1 MKVNSKQS
9 LAQSKRYS
17 DEPELSYA
25 AYFEDPF
32 QKTIVRIIERISG
45 QRKFK
50 TLYDIYRSEL
60 SDELSF
66 WQASIQLLNLDVR
79 FSASQLAKIPKTGPL
94 IVVAN
99 HPYGVLDGVMLG
111 WLISQVRS
119 DFRIL
124 VNSVLLEAP
133 EVRDQLLPIDFGET
147 REAIIRNIDT
157 RNRAIEMLRNGECI
171 IVFPAGGISTA
182 KSMFG
187 AAIDDTWKPFTGKLI
202 AQSGAAILPI
212 YFQGENSRLF
222 QWVSHV
228 SLAMRLAL
236 IFREVLIQA
245 KSPLIVTIGDTVPSE
260 RISQLTSRTEMMDFL
275 RSTVYS
281 LAPEYQKERLEKVQ
295 SDIFHSTSLTNS
307 NLKGA

>member
-1 MKVNSKQS
+1 MNHN
-9 LAQSKRYS
+9 
-17 DEPELSYA
+17 DNPELSYA
-25 AYFEDPF
+25 AYFDDPF
-32 QKTIVRIIERISG
+32 QKTIVRIIERLSG

-50 TLYDIYRSEL
+50 SLYDIYRSDL
-60 SDELSF
+60 SAQLSF

-79 FSASQLAKIPKTGPL
+79 FSATQLAKIPKTGPL

-119 DFRIL
+119 DFKII

-147 REAIIRNIDT
+147 REAIVRNIET
-157 RNRAIEMLRNGECI
+157 RKRAIEMLRTGECI
-171 IVFPAGGISTA
+171 VVFPAGGISTA
-182 KSMFG
+182 KSLFG

-202 AQSGAAILPI
+202 TETNAAILPI

-222 QWVSHV
+222 QWVSHI

-236 IFREVLIQA
+236 IFREVLVQA
-245 KSPLIVTIGDTVPSE
+245 KSPLQVTIGDTVSSE
-260 RISQLTSRTEMMDFL
+260 QISRLSSRAEMMEFL
-275 RSTVYS
+275 RRTVYS
-281 LAPEYQKERLEKVQ
+281 LAPEHQKERLAKVQ
-295 SDIFHSTSLTNS
+295 SDIFSSVSVSDS
-307 NLKGA
+307 NTKDA

>member
-1 MKVNSKQS
+1 MNRNLERSKAPANIS
-9 LAQSKRYS
+9 N
-17 DEPELSYA
+17 DNPELSYA
-25 AYFEDPF
+25 AYFDDPF
-32 QKTIVRIIERISG
+32 QRAVVRIVERLSG

-50 TLYDIYRSEL
+50 SLYDIYRAEL
-60 SDELSF
+60 SNKLSF

-79 FSASQLAKIPKTGPL
+79 FSDSQLAKIPSSGPL

-119 DFRIL
+119 DFKIL

-133 EVRDQLLPIDFGET
+133 EVRDQLLPIDFGES
-147 REAIIRNIDT
+147 REALVRNIET
-157 RNRAIEMLRNGECI
+157 RKRAIELLRNGECI

-182 KSMFG
+182 RSVFG

-202 AQSGAAILPI
+202 AQSEAAILPI
-212 YFQGENSRLF
+212 YFEGENSRLF
-222 QWVSHV
+222 QWVSRV

-245 KSPLIVTIGDTVPSE
+245 KSPLQVTIGDTFPSQK
-260 RISQLTSRTEMMDFL
+260 ISQFSSRTEMMHFL
-275 RSTVYS
+275 RSSVYS
-281 LAPEYQKERLEKVQ
+281 LAPDYQRERLAKVQ
-295 SDIFHSTSLTNS
+295 SDIFKSISFSNS
-307 NLKGA
+307 NL